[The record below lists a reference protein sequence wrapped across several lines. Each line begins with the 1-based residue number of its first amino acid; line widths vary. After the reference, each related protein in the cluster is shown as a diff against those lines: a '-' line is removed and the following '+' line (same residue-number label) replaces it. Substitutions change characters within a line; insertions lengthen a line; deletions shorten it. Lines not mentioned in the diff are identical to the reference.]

1 MAEAMLPSEGAGAVS
16 LATLQ
21 GSIYTARSLSLY
33 KLFVSSSSIEPH
45 TASRHPSDVVHW
57 ESCVVS

>member
-21 GSIYTARSLSLY
+21 GSIYTHVL
-33 KLFVSSSSIEPH
+33 V
-45 TASRHPSDVVHW
+45 TVVEW
-57 ESCVVS
+57 ILIQSQ